1 MDDFGGRSPT
11 YDDEEEDEDRLPGTL
26 IKEYKCDPIHVS
38 I

>member
-1 MDDFGGRSPT
+1 MDDFGERIYPQ
-11 YDDEEEDEDRLPGTL
+11 EEEDEDEDRLPGTL